1 VVGRRGEKR
10 LIKGIERD
18 IQITG
23 SRAPRTESRI
33 VNVERGQHLQA
44 SVASARQVQA
54 SVAHKRD
61 TSAPHSQEEGVEE
74 DEGRQVHQE
83 QVRI

>member
-1 VVGRRGEKR
+1 LTTEERNRNEKWLVVGRRGEKR

-33 VNVERGQHLQA
+33 VNVERGQQLLP
-44 SVASARQVQA
+44 
-54 SVAHKRD
+54 
-61 TSAPHSQEEGVEE
+61 SAPPREAYS
-74 DEGRQVHQE
+74 R
-83 QVRI
+83 RANKTS